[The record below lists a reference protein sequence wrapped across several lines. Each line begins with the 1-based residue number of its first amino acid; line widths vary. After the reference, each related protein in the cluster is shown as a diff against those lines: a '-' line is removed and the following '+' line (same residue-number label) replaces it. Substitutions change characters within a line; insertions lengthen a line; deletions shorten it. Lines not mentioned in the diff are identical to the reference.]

1 MRGPTLCGAA
11 PPLAQACGPTICEA
25 PLYAVPLPP
34 SDYIALDIRFGGERH
49 RIFQCLAYS
58 SATGRCHPPFPE
70 GTSFV
75 SSVCW
80 IGVTSP
86 WGRAWLRSRDRAWNL
101 DSRILKS
108 MLTQPLASPSVSC
121 GFRLL
126 ICRKFFSYCRWNRCR
141 YRQGSLKQ
149 DLLFCAWPWL

>member
-1 MRGPTLCGAA
+1 MESRSTLGANLTYSNAEIYCDCSPFLHSLMQPLTRGAILWNYPPGRRGGTGPWPHNMRGPTLCGAA

-75 SSVCW
+75 SSVC
-80 IGVTSP
+80 
-86 WGRAWLRSRDRAWNL
+86 
-101 DSRILKS
+101 
-108 MLTQPLASPSVSC
+108 
-121 GFRLL
+121 
-126 ICRKFFSYCRWNRCR
+126 
-141 YRQGSLKQ
+141 
-149 DLLFCAWPWL
+149 